1 MLIMTRVE
9 GVTIGPSE
17 QLQQRFRALSDQTR
31 LQIVEA
37 LRFRTRLTTAELIKV
52 TGNRSLAHHL
62 RTLEAAQ
69 IIRVV
74 GEPDRTRTVWEE
86 VPIGHRPQAAWDES
100 MATDP
105 EMTAAIRALERAT
118 TYRRISRMREFDD
131 QVRDGEWGD
140 DWADAAI
147 GRDYQLQLTAQEL
160 EQLDKQLAELLERWK
175 KISQAG
181 GADRGETEHIYVTLA
196 GFPVNLGSPR

>member
-1 MLIMTRVE
+1 MTRV
-9 GVTIGPSE
+9 GAVTNGPSD
-17 QLQQRFRALSDQTR
+17 QLQQRFRALSDPTR

-37 LRFRTRLTTAELIKV
+37 LRFRPRLTTAELMRITK
-52 TGNRSLAHHL
+52 NRSLAHHL
-62 RTLEAAQ
+62 RTLEDAQ

-86 VPIGHRPQAAWDES
+86 VPIGHRPQAEWDES

-160 EQLDKQLAELLERWK
+160 EQLDEQLAELLERWK
-175 KISQAG
+175 KISQTRS
-181 GADRGETEHIYVTLA
+181 ADRGATEHIYVTLA
-196 GFPVNLGSPR
+196 GFPVNLGARR